1 MPETPLD
8 FARTWAEMPDPANPG
23 QRFRLDL
30 TWLTSSWTCI
40 FGSGCKG
47 IYADRPDDGC
57 CTLGAHFTDDDD
69 VERVQ
74 AVVAELGE
82 DEWQMH
88 PGRGRYG
95 EKDPSRLKAWTEK
108 EDGAR
113 KTKVVDGACIFLNR
127 PGFPAGAGCA
137 LHQHAV
143 LTGRPPHEAKPDVCW
158 QLPIRRSYRTVER
171 PDDTSYLEVTI
182 AEYDRRGWGPGG
194 HDLDWYCSSNTE
206 AHVGAEPVYRSNRAE
221 LTALM
226 GEEGYA
232 ELVLRCEAHL
242 DTVKRARSAGAR
254 QLIPLLVHPATVAA
268 GTVGGRRTRVPRKRT
283 TAPLPGRNEPAHP
296 VPPAKGTR
304 AAKASPKQGDVEASA
319 GQADQGRQGDQG
331 DQAGQAREGPGEAGQ
346 GPRQGVEAAPLV
358 VIRSPNIWD
367 TPEVYELENLASDR
381 AGVIDTTID
390 ALHPLDGADLRRH
403 RLRHRLPPPPAGR
416 ARRPGRRRR
425 AAPAAR
431 RPRAGAGCAGAGRA
445 RHPCSPATPRR
456 CRWPTRASTWCT
468 RAGPT
473 SSAPGASRGWPRSSG
488 CCARAASP
496 CVVDNDVTRSTFGAW
511 FRRSYPAYDPVAV
524 QRFWDR
530 QGLHDRA
537 PHHRV
542 DLRPPRRPR
551 GRGPHRAAARPG
563 RRGAR
568 RPRGAR
574 RRLRGGPAVEA
585 VLTPPGV

>member
-1 MPETPLD
+1 
-8 FARTWAEMPDPANPG
+8 MPDPANPG

-40 FGSGCKG
+40 FGAGCKG

-69 VERVQ
+69 VQRVQ

-82 DEWQMH
+82 DEWQLH
-88 PGRGRYG
+88 PGRGRMG
-95 EKDPSRLKAWTEK
+95 DKDPARLKAWTEK

-226 GEEGYA
+226 GEAGYA

-254 QLIPLLVHPATVAA
+254 QLIPLLVHPATVEA

-283 TAPLPGRNEPAHP
+283 PAPTVGANEPAHP
-296 VPPAKGTR
+296 VAPAKATR
-304 AAKASPKQGDVEASA
+304 AAKAAAKKAATNKASA
-319 GQADQGRQGDQG
+319 D
-331 DQAGQAREGPGEAGQ
+331 
-346 GPRQGVEAAPLV
+346 
-358 VIRSPNIWD
+358 
-367 TPEVYELENLASDR
+367 
-381 AGVIDTTID
+381 
-390 ALHPLDGADLRRH
+390 
-403 RLRHRLPPPPAGR
+403 
-416 ARRPGRRRR
+416 
-425 AAPAAR
+425 
-431 RPRAGAGCAGAGRA
+431 
-445 RHPCSPATPRR
+445 
-456 CRWPTRASTWCT
+456 
-468 RAGPT
+468 
-473 SSAPGASRGWPRSSG
+473 
-488 CCARAASP
+488 
-496 CVVDNDVTRSTFGAW
+496 
-511 FRRSYPAYDPVAV
+511 
-524 QRFWDR
+524 
-530 QGLHDRA
+530 
-537 PHHRV
+537 
-542 DLRPPRRPR
+542 
-551 GRGPHRAAARPG
+551 RAAARAATKKATADQAVTRAAATKAVTKAPSKAAKAPSKPSKAPSKPAKASKP
-563 RRGAR
+563 RRSS
-568 RPRGAR
+568 
-574 RRLRGGPAVEA
+574 
-585 VLTPPGV
+585 